1 MLWVSFIHFW
11 FVLRWENQCQA
22 FLSQPA
28 RLCFEKHFFLV
39 YNVITKMTYF
49 KVCNIIQVTNTLVLV
64 CPYICVHAVQW
75 GLLVLQMARSYGGLY
90 EGGRQ
95 RPKVG
100 TNYYSFAQ
108 LPTRIPGQKRLIGE
122 MASWEYICSNYE
134 YICSNYEYNCSN
146 YEYVIFVKTKN
157 ICATLESFH
166 QRSEAADWII

>member
-1 MLWVSFIHFW
+1 
-11 FVLRWENQCQA
+11 
-22 FLSQPA
+22 
-28 RLCFEKHFFLV
+28 
-39 YNVITKMTYF
+39 
-49 KVCNIIQVTNTLVLV
+49 
-64 CPYICVHAVQW
+64 
-75 GLLVLQMARSYGGLY
+75 MARSYGGLY

-108 LPTRIPGQKRLIGE
+108 LPTRILGQKRLIGE
-122 MASWEYICSNYE
+122 MASWE

-166 QRSEAADWII
+166 QRSEAADLIVYPWEML

>member
-1 MLWVSFIHFW
+1 
-11 FVLRWENQCQA
+11 
-22 FLSQPA
+22 
-28 RLCFEKHFFLV
+28 
-39 YNVITKMTYF
+39 
-49 KVCNIIQVTNTLVLV
+49 
-64 CPYICVHAVQW
+64 
-75 GLLVLQMARSYGGLY
+75 MARSYGGLY
-90 EGGRQ
+90 EAGRQ

-146 YEYVIFVKTKN
+146 YEYNCSNYEYVIFVKTKN

-166 QRSEAADWII
+166 QRSEAADLIVYPWELL

>member
-1 MLWVSFIHFW
+1 MHQTV
-11 FVLRWENQCQA
+11 R
-22 FLSQPA
+22 
-28 RLCFEKHFFLV
+28 
-39 YNVITKMTYF
+39 
-49 KVCNIIQVTNTLVLV
+49 VCNIIQVTNTLVLV

-90 EGGRQ
+90 EAGRQ

-108 LPTRIPGQKRLIGE
+108 LPNRIPGQKRLIGE

-146 YEYVIFVKTKN
+146 YEYVIFVKTKS

-166 QRSEAADWII
+166 QRSEAADWIIYPWELLWIASQPYGILGFGVLRMVS